1 MAVIITLYFIYA
13 TTDYAAQDYP
23 LKLCYN
29 IPKFSD
35 TNIWPNKLVLVKKNY
50 YIVHLNEN

>member
-23 LKLCYN
+23 LKLYYN
-29 IPKFSD
+29 IPKFFD
-35 TNIWPNKLVLVKKNY
+35 TNTWPNKLVLVKKNY